1 MTDTEPIAL
10 TEREM
15 DYLTEDRLD
24 TEHVTGE
31 FDLEIEDKIVGKAR
45 YPRTIKAACNPALRV
60 TCCEFTPNNGYRVND
75 GAGEFVPTHAFII
88 QDLGAGT
95 VNIQFG
101 TVNSVNTPEAEP

>member
-1 MTDTEPIAL
+1 M
-10 TEREM
+10 
-15 DYLTEDRLD
+15 
-24 TEHVTGE
+24 
-31 FDLEIEDKIVGKAR
+31 
-45 YPRTIKAACNPALRV
+45 
-60 TCCEFTPNNGYRVND
+60 FTPNNDYRVND